1 LSAEEQARQRRSSD
15 ALPVPTSAASPPAT
29 TTSSG
34 EADRR
39 QVDRRRVNI
48 LDQAPHAAPP
58 VLPTPQ
64 GGISDARA
72 AVAKAVGRL
81 GPALGNV
88 FLIPH
93 PWIGML
99 LWLALGSNPGLA
111 AFGLLGLAMAL
122 AAMAALGVREEIWA
136 GGGLKANTLMAAVAA
151 GWMTAPT
158 VYPLHTQIAIAATAA
173 ASSFVITAAI
183 MRAMRRTESPSLLW
197 GYCIVAATMFALFPV
212 GVQMAVEPLTWWH
225 KQPQDA
231 VEWIVTFLK
240 SIGALLFAPTIE
252 GGVIVACAAVLW
264 SRAAFAAGVIGWAVG
279 AIVALN
285 VQSLGVP
292 YTWLPAS
299 YNFFV
304 AGMAIGA
311 FLVVPGYSSLLL
323 AGLAGAVASLV
334 GVALQSLFPL
344 LAYLPVAA
352 GLTIWVGLGTLALA
366 SDRRGFWRNRWPQV
380 TPEEAWWRDTLW
392 LQRFGRG
399 EPLLVLPVAGAVQV
413 SQGFS
418 GSPDQSRRLRHALDG
433 VRAPAGVG
441 PGDLATAE
449 SIWNAAV
456 SAPAAGIVEQV
467 KDGLADNPL
476 GVGNFAEA
484 WGNYV
489 SIRLDQGGWALLAHL
504 KQWSIAVRPGA
515 RVELG
520 SYLGAVGNSGR
531 SAVPHLHL
539 QVQAGPDPDARTIP
553 FRLANYRSGTAPGQP
568 LLEWNAAKVPALGS
582 VVMHAT
588 PNARVHALLAGLAP
602 GTAVWTAEVHGTL
615 PRAFRESRPGVG
627 VEVGHALD
635 PQGRYRLTCDDGS
648 LVAALA
654 PDAWRIVEQ
663 DGAAPLLRLLAHGVP
678 SVPYGAEVGMTWTD
692 VVPAMP
698 AGPARWITLTLAPY
712 RIRPF
717 VYARSVCR
725 MAYGRRATDRLIVE
739 TVLAP
744 LRPSLPSRI
753 VCSFDK
759 VRGPVDIEAT
769 FEGGSIRYSILS
781 FTPGTPF

>member
-1 LSAEEQARQRRSSD
+1 MPAPA
-15 ALPVPTSAASPPAT
+15 AAGPPPVPVPAS
-29 TTSSG
+29 G
-34 EADRR
+34 
-39 QVDRRRVNI
+39 QIDRRRVNI
-48 LDQAPHAAPP
+48 LDHAPHAAPP
-58 VLPTPQ
+58 LLPTPQ

-72 AVAKAVGRL
+72 AVTQAVGRL

-93 PWIGML
+93 PWIGMV
-99 LWLALGSNPGLA
+99 LWLALGSNPSLA

-122 AAMAALGVREEIWA
+122 AGMAALGVREEIWA

-158 VYPLHTQIAIAATAA
+158 AYPLHTQIAIAATAA
-173 ASSFVITAAI
+173 AATFVITAAI

-197 GYCIVAATMFALFPV
+197 GYCIVAGALFALFPV
-212 GVQMAVEPLTWWH
+212 GVKLAVEPLTWWH
-225 KQPQDA
+225 KSPQGA

-252 GGVIVACAAVLW
+252 GGVIVACAALLW
-264 SRAAFAAGVIGWAVG
+264 SRAAFAAGVIGWAAG

-292 YTWLPAS
+292 YSWLPAS
-299 YNFFV
+299 YNFFI

-311 FLVVPGYSSLLL
+311 FLIVPGYTSLLL
-323 AGLAGAVASLV
+323 AGLAGVVASLV
-334 GVALQSLFPL
+334 GVALQRLFPL
-344 LAYLPVAA
+344 FAYLPVAA

-392 LQRFGRG
+392 QQRFGRG

-413 SQGFS
+413 SQGFG
-418 GSPDQSRRLRHALDG
+418 GSPDQSRRSRHVLDG
-433 VRAPAGVG
+433 VRAPTGVSAH
-441 PGDLATAE
+441 DAAIVN

-456 SAPAAGIVEQV
+456 SAPAAGIVEQTR
-467 KDGLADNPL
+467 DGLPDNPL
-476 GVGNFAEA
+476 GGGNSTEP

-504 KQWSIAVRPGA
+504 KQWSVAVKPGA

-520 SYLGAVGNSGR
+520 SYLGAIGNSGR

-539 QVQAGPDPDARTIP
+539 QVRAGPNAGARAIP
-553 FRLANYRSGTAPGQP
+553 FRLANYRSSAVPNQP
-568 LLEWNAAKVPALGS
+568 LLEWNAAKFPALGS
-582 VVMHAT
+582 VVMHAM
-588 PNARVHALLAGLAP
+588 PNPRVHALLAGLAP
-602 GTAVWTAEVHGTL
+602 GTAVWTAEVRGTL
-615 PRAFRESRPGVG
+615 PRAFREPRPGVG
-627 VEVGHALD
+627 VEVRHALD
-635 PQGRYRLTCDDGS
+635 PLGQYRLTCDDSS
-648 LVAALA
+648 LVATLA
-654 PDAWRIVEQ
+654 PDAWRVIEQ
-663 DGAAPLLRLLAHGVP
+663 SGAAPLLRLLAHGVP
-678 SVPYGAEVGMTWTD
+678 SVPYGAEVGLTWTD

-717 VYARSVCR
+717 VYARSICR
-725 MAYGRRATDRLIVE
+725 TAYDRRATDRLIVE

-744 LRPSLPSRI
+744 LRSSLPSRI

-769 FEGGSIRYSILS
+769 FEGGSVRYSILS
-781 FTPGTPF
+781 FTPGAPF

>member
-1 LSAEEQARQRRSSD
+1 MSAEEQAPQRRSSD
-15 ALPVPTSAASPPAT
+15 ALPVPSAPVSPPVAASPA
-29 TTSSG
+29 G
-34 EADRR
+34 ETDRR
-39 QVDRRRVNI
+39 QIDRRRVNI
-48 LDQAPHAAPP
+48 LDYAPHAAAP

-72 AVAKAVGRL
+72 AVTQVVGRL

-93 PWIGML
+93 PWIGMV
-99 LWLALGSNPGLA
+99 LWLALGSNPSLA

-122 AAMAALGVREEIWA
+122 AGMAALGVREEIWA

-158 VYPLHTQIAIAATAA
+158 IYPLHTQIAIAATAA

-197 GYCIVAATMFALFPV
+197 GYCIVAGTMFALFPV
-212 GVQMAVEPLTWWH
+212 GVKMAVEPLTWWH
-225 KQPQDA
+225 DQPQDA
-231 VEWIVTFLK
+231 VGWIVTFLK
-240 SIGALLFAPTIE
+240 SIGALLFTPTIE
-252 GGVIVACAAVLW
+252 GGIIIACAALLW
-264 SRAAFAAGVIGWAVG
+264 SRAAFTAGVIGWAVG

-292 YTWLPAS
+292 YSWLPAS

-323 AGLAGAVASLV
+323 AGLAGGVASLI

-344 LAYLPVAA
+344 FAYLPVAA

-413 SQGFS
+413 SQGFG

-433 VRAPAGVG
+433 VRAPTGVG
-441 PGDLATAE
+441 ASDAAVVD

-467 KDGLADNPL
+467 KDGLPDNPL

-539 QVQAGPDPDARTIP
+539 QVQAGPDADARTIP
-553 FRLANYRSGTAPGQP
+553 FRLANYRSSATPNQP

-615 PRAFRESRPGVG
+615 PRTFREPRPGVG
-627 VEVGHALD
+627 VEVRHTLD
-635 PQGRYRLTCDDGS
+635 SLGQYRLTCDDSS

-654 PDAWRIVEQ
+654 PDAWRVIEQ
-663 DGAAPLLRLLAHGVP
+663 NGAAPLLRLLAHGVP
-678 SVPYGAEVGMTWTD
+678 SVPYGAEVGLTWTD

-744 LRPSLPSRI
+744 LRSSLPSRI

-769 FEGGSIRYSILS
+769 FERGSVRYSILS
-781 FTPGTPF
+781 FTPGAPF